1 MPTLCHLVNTERKD
15 NNMTIPRI
23 VVDNAKAESK
33 QQLNKAFADALH
45 IAEVSVSVARAARI
59 VALLDVMNKL
69 EGNELAL
76 DVVNDMLIDSSR

>member
-1 MPTLCHLVNTERKD
+1 
-15 NNMTIPRI
+15 MTIPQL

-45 IAEVSVSVARAARI
+45 IAEVAVSVARAARI

>member
-1 MPTLCHLVNTERKD
+1 
-15 NNMTIPRI
+15 MTIPQL

-59 VALLDVMNKL
+59 VALLDVMNNL

-76 DVVNDMLIDSSR
+76 DVVNDMLIDAGKWC